1 MKIGLKIRQ
10 LEKSGV
16 KLHCWTED
24 RERII
29 GKLKKL
35 NVQEIGILLYIN
47 YIAKQM
53 DVVKEG
59 HLLLKYFNISTLSVG
74 SPTSASLCL
83 LLSVHFFISR
93 TASLIA
99 CSSSINKD
107 KTRELMRKQA
117 SKNCNFTL
125 KKATKSYKNL
135 QLTDSTFSTL

>member
-1 MKIGLKIRQ
+1 MYHQINYWNYSVILIFWISKKNENWFENQ
-10 LEKSGV
+10 VACE
-16 KLHCWTED
+16 LHCWTEE

-35 NVQEIGILLYIN
+35 NVQEVGILLYIN

-59 HLLLKYFNISTLSVG
+59 HLLLKYSNISILSVS

-83 LLSVHFFISR
+83 LLSVHFFISW

-107 KTRELMRKQA
+107 KTRE
-117 SKNCNFTL
+117 
-125 KKATKSYKNL
+125 
-135 QLTDSTFSTL
+135 